1 MSVDELS
8 VDKLSVDE
16 LSVDEL
22 SEYLG
27 LRYGLYPLNIPLLLI
42 CICCKLLFYMAIP

>member
-22 SEYLG
+22 SEYRTRVPVNVWLLG
-27 LRYGLYPLNIPLLLI
+27 VVGGAGWEALGGD
-42 CICCKLLFYMAIP
+42 